1 VYYCNKIAGLRVE
14 RLVIG
19 IIKRKIS
26 RLVVKGILEKR
37 VWLPYF
43 RARLCTET
51 GQNR

>member
-1 VYYCNKIAGLRVE
+1 VYYCNKVAGFRVE

-43 RARLCTET
+43 GAGFCPETE
-51 GQNR
+51 QNR